1 MLTSLDFCKR
11 ENDKKS
17 ENSMKVVNIEAE
29 RKKEQNLF
37 RKDVVYNNVKVHE
50 KQVSILSP
58 FFWAEGRGEDH
69 MGKA

>member
-1 MLTSLDFCKR
+1 
-11 ENDKKS
+11 
-17 ENSMKVVNIEAE
+17 MKVVNIEAE

-50 KQVSILSP
+50 KQGSILSP
-58 FFWAEGRGEDH
+58 FFWAEGGGEDH